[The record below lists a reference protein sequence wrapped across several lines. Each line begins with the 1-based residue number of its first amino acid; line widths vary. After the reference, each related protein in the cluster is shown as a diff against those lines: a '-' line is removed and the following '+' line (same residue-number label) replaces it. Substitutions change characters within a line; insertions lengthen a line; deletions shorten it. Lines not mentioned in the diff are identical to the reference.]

1 MDGLSKDECS
11 RFWPP
16 KKCERRY
23 SLLAQ
28 SKPNSSQ
35 YKDKWTVEIFRN
47 RQASRERNVFFLLDP
62 GSMFKHKDNHR
73 VQSLEKTLEGLDH
86 LSLNLAHK
94 FDRYPPL

>member
-1 MDGLSKDECS
+1 MNVPGFGHRKNVRED
-11 RFWPP
+11 
-16 KKCERRY
+16 

-47 RQASRERNVFFLLDP
+47 RQASREPNFFFLLDP
-62 GSMFKHKDNHR
+62 RSMFKHKDNHR

-94 FDRYPPL
+94 FGRYPPL

>member
-1 MDGLSKDECS
+1 MNVPGFGHRKNVREDTPCLHNPSLTVRSIKTNGPS
-11 RFWPP
+11 RF
-16 KKCERRY
+16 
-23 SLLAQ
+23 S
-28 SKPNSSQ
+28 
-35 YKDKWTVEIFRN
+35 EIDRHRVSEMF
-47 RQASRERNVFFLLDP
+47 FFLLDP